1 MLIEEIVR
9 YIVDILN
16 AFSVI
21 ILLVGVIKAAFDFI
35 KNEFSRGN
43 HFEVAMKNNNIK
55 IYLGSYVLLSLEV
68 LIASDIIET
77 IMNPSI
83 DDMLILAGIVVIRT
97 AISYFLGKEIE
108 VGMEEYSHK
117 SSEKEKQ

>member
-21 ILLVGVIKAAFDFI
+21 ILLVGAVKAAIDFI
-35 KNEFSRGN
+35 RNEFSRGN
-43 HFEVAMKNNNIK
+43 HFEVATKNNNIK

-83 DDMLILAGIVVIRT
+83 DDMLILGGIVVIRT

-108 VGMEEYSHK
+108 VGMEEYSK
-117 SSEKEKQ
+117 KTAEEEKK

>member
-1 MLIEEIVR
+1 MLMEIVE

-21 ILLVGVIKAAFDFI
+21 ILLVGALKAAWDFI
-35 KNEFSRGN
+35 RNEFSGGSR
-43 HFEVAMKNNNIK
+43 FEIANKNNGIK
-55 IYLGSYVLLSLEV
+55 IYLGSYILLSLEV

-108 VGMEEYSHK
+108 AGMGEHEVPKDQEHQK
-117 SSEKEKQ
+117 D